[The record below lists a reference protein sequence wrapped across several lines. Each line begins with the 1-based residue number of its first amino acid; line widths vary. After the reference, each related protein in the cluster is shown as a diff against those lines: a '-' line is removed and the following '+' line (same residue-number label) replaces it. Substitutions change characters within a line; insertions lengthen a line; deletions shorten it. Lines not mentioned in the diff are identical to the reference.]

1 MSESET
7 GRETILA
14 VGAACGEPVRKALLE
29 LLDIFEGQVKRAYAH
44 ELAEKIRYHT
54 GRIAQT
60 RNSAELAL
68 VMETQRELADLID
81 PEKEN
86 AR

>member
-44 ELAEKIRYHT
+44 ELAEKIR
-54 GRIAQT
+54 
-60 RNSAELAL
+60 
-68 VMETQRELADLID
+68 ADLDATGDWTCCAQARSASADLVD
-81 PEKEN
+81 PKKEST
-86 AR
+86 R

>member
-1 MSESET
+1 MSEFET

-44 ELAEKIRYHT
+44 ELAEKIRSEGHDWS
-54 GRIAQT
+54 GGQGLGFFA
-60 RNSAELAL
+60 A
-68 VMETQRELADLID
+68 ADLID
-81 PEKEN
+81 PEKESTSS
-86 AR
+86 